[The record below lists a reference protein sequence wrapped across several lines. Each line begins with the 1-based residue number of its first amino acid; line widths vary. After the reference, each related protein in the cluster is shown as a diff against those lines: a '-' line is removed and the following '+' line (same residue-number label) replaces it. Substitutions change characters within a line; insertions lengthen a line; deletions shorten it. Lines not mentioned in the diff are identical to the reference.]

1 MISVG
6 DTPLEVDR
14 VACFNSAVMG
24 FGPILFDLPQE
35 SDLER
40 VLKAVHATWENKES
54 DEKLL
59 MKWVRVI
66 VMCRSADTFAAN
78 IYEVLFMCGYG

>member
-6 DTPLEVDR
+6 DMPLEVDR

-24 FGPILFDLPQE
+24 FGPILFDLPPE

-40 VLKAVHATWENKES
+40 VLETVHATWENKES
-54 DEKLL
+54 DERLL
-59 MKWVRVI
+59 KKWVRAI
-66 VMCRSADTFAAN
+66 VMCRSAVKFVAN
-78 IYEVLFMCGYG
+78 NNEVLVYGDG